1 MRLVELSEEAVDDLL
16 EICGFLGKSAAG
28 EEFLASVLRAREN
41 LKLFPFMGT
50 TEHPLAPG
58 RRVLKLRSGYLLSYE
73 VKSDA
78 DATEQ
83 RVILRRIFHGAR
95 QPGSL

>member
-50 TEHPLAPG
+50 TDIL
-58 RRVLKLRSGYLLSYE
+58 LRPA
-73 VKSDA
+73 VA
-78 DATEQ
+78 C
-83 RVILRRIFHGAR
+83 
-95 QPGSL
+95 